1 MDRRTIA
8 AWAVT
13 VLLLVLCFMPS
24 AWVPRGEESPRRIPN
39 LDKVIHFGMFA
50 AFGAAWVIAAKD
62 ASGRR
67 ARAAWVFAAAVALA
81 VGTELAQGHPAID
94 RDPDLFDTLADCLGG
109 VAGILVALPKRGTET
124 STGPI
129 V

>member
-13 VLLLVLCFMPS
+13 VVVLGLCLMPR
-24 AWVPRGEESPRRIPN
+24 AWFPRREESPRRIPN

-67 ARAAWVFAAAVALA
+67 ARAAWVFAAAAALA
-81 VGTELAQGHPAID
+81 IGTELAQGHPAID
-94 RDPDLFDTLADCLGG
+94 RDPDLMDALADCLGG
-109 VAGILVALPKRGTET
+109 LAGILVALPKRGTGT
-124 STGPI
+124 STGPP